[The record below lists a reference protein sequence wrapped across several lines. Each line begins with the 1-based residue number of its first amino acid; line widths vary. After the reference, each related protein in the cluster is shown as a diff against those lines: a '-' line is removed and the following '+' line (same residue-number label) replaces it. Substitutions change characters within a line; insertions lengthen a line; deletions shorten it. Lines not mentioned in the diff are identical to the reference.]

1 MIQISFICSW
11 SIRTYSYSNTMWEK
25 SRANLCRILCTFSI
39 KDCIRHIKALSRI
52 LELQV
57 NCFTQTKTLQNS
69 GGGGGAGDFHL
80 WWKFPW
86 ISETVSKGRIQL
98 SDKKHQ
104 RLDHSKCLDFCK
116 KTEVKFSL
124 FQFYG
129 TVASLKSKNSA
140 LKKQTNTFS

>member
-57 NCFTQTKTLQNS
+57 NTVTVWTLPTQRNVFGTHSCDCMGRNLFILIFAWPFTSIYLTVV
-69 GGGGGAGDFHL
+69 FHL
-80 WWKFPW
+80 
-86 ISETVSKGRIQL
+86 SKSFLVDVDFFHFSAVIKKLLWTFFIQVFL
-98 SDKKHQ
+98 GY
-104 RLDHSKCLDFCK
+104 RLCFFWYIKR
-116 KTEVKFSL
+116 
-124 FQFYG
+124 
-129 TVASLKSKNSA
+129 
-140 LKKQTNTFS
+140 

>member
-11 SIRTYSYSNTMWEK
+11 SMRTYSYSNTMWEK

-69 GGGGGAGDFHL
+69 GGGGAPGISTFDGNFHEFL
-80 WWKFPW
+80 KQW
-86 ISETVSKGRIQL
+86 
-98 SDKKHQ
+98 
-104 RLDHSKCLDFCK
+104 
-116 KTEVKFSL
+116 VKEGYS
-124 FQFYG
+124 FQI
-129 TVASLKSKNSA
+129 KNTSA
-140 LKKQTNTFS
+140 LIIPSALIFVRKLKLSFLYSSFMVLWPP